1 MSKYVAA
8 LDIGTTGTRC
18 LIFDTHGKEIARDYK
33 EWKSMFPSPVKVEQK
48 AEEWWQA
55 VRKTIFN
62 AIRKSNVQKEDILS
76 VAITNQR
83 ETIVPVDEFGNTLAN
98 AIVWQDRRTAQE
110 CGWIKENIG
119 EDKIYKTTGLTI
131 DPYFSGSK
139 IMWFKNHHPEIYAKT
154 HKFLLVHDYILHK
167 LTGRFATDYSN
178 ASRTMLF
185 DINSCK
191 WSDTIASE
199 MQIDLD
205 KLPEAVPSGKEVGNI
220 ISSDSGF
227 STQTKV
233 IAGAGD
239 QQCAALGVGVVK
251 PGRMKCTT
259 GTGSFILAYLDE
271 PTFDIKKR
279 VLCSC
284 AAIPGK
290 WVQEASIF
298 TTGAAL
304 RWFRDNVGMGESIQA
319 YIAQQKGE
327 NIDPY
332 DLITE
337 QAAQSPV
344 GANGLIMIP
353 HMIGA
358 GAPHWNAD
366 ARGILF
372 GLALGHT
379 TKDLY
384 RAVME
389 GVAME
394 VRKNID
400 VFKTLGL
407 NPQDLRITGG
417 GSRSSLWNQI
427 MADVLGIPCG
437 RGDLEESTAVGAAIL
452 ATYGA
457 GEYSDITKAADN
469 MANITNVWNPQ
480 PSHFEKYN
488 HLYDVSKKIYEQI
501 ELGRIY
507 QDLAQFYSN

>member
-1 MSKYVAA
+1 MPKYVAA
-8 LDIGTTGTRC
+8 LDVGTTGTRC
-18 LIFDTHGKEIARDYK
+18 LIFDTQGKEIARDYR
-33 EWKSMFPSPVKVEQK
+33 EWKSMFPSPVKVEQD
-48 AEEWWQA
+48 AEGWWQA

-62 AIRKSNVQKEDILS
+62 AIRKSNVEKEDIVS

-83 ETIVPVDEFGNTLAN
+83 ETIVPVDQDGKALAN
-98 AIVWQDRRTAQE
+98 AIVWQDRRTTQE
-110 CGWIKENIG
+110 CDWIKKNIG
-119 EDKIYKTTGLTI
+119 EDKIYQTTGLTV

-139 IMWFKNHHPEIYAKT
+139 IMWFKNHHPEMYQRT

-167 LTGRFATDYSN
+167 LTGKFITDYSN

-185 DINSCK
+185 DIKSLK
-191 WSDTIASE
+191 WSDSIASAME
-199 MQIDLD
+199 LDLD
-205 KLPEAVPSGKEVGNI
+205 KMPEAMPSGKVIGNI
-220 ISSDSGF
+220 ISTDTGF
-227 STQTKV
+227 ATNTQVVT
-233 IAGAGD
+233 GAGD

-271 PTFDIKKR
+271 PTCDPEKR

-284 AAIPGK
+284 AAVPGK

-304 RWFRDNVGMGESIQA
+304 RWFRDNVGAAESIQA
-319 YIAQQKGE
+319 FIAQQKGG

-332 DLITE
+332 DLMTE
-337 QAAQSPV
+337 QAAISPV

-358 GAPHWNAD
+358 GAPHWNAQ
-366 ARGILF
+366 ARGVLF
-372 GLALGHT
+372 GLALGHE

-394 VRKNID
+394 VRKNIE

-417 GSRSSLWNQI
+417 GSRSPLWNQI
-427 MADVLGIPCG
+427 MADVIGLKCG

-457 GEYSDITKAADN
+457 GEYSDLAKAADE
-469 MANITNVWNPQ
+469 MANITQVWNPNPDNFQ
-480 PSHFEKYN
+480 KYDK
-488 HLYDVSKKIYEQI
+488 LYSISKKLYAQI
-501 ELGRIY
+501 NSGDLYSELA
-507 QDLAQFYSN
+507 DFASF